1 MKPQKDI
8 GDLIREKVDRS
19 QETLQTPLWASIKRT
34 LLQNNKRRVL
44 LDWCLNGLIILFSVL
59 GLYAITTV
67 IDSNEKKSETTQ
79 AAPKSLTEETT
90 QALEKSV
97 LENSTVTPKE
107 IQAAANQ
114 KPTAHTIN
122 NARNSKTAIVTES
135 PKTQKIAVTK
145 DVPKGNETPTQPTL
159 KANTAQRTEKVY
171 YYYNSKDGQEVMSK
185 NKAVID
191 STWQVNST
199 KKDSL

>member
-44 LDWCLNGLIILFSVL
+44 LDWCLNGLIILCSVL
-59 GLYAITTV
+59 GLYAMTTV
-67 IDSNEKKSETTQ
+67 IDPNEKKSETPQ
-79 AAPKSLTEETT
+79 AAPQSLAEETT
-90 QALEKSV
+90 QALEKPV
-97 LENSTVTPKE
+97 LENSTITPKE

-114 KPTAHTIN
+114 KPTTYTIN
-122 NARNSKTAIVTES
+122 NARNSKTAITAES
-135 PKTQKIAVTK
+135 PQTQKIALIK
-145 DVPKGNETPTQPTL
+145 DVPKGNETATQPALTE
-159 KANTAQRTEKVY
+159 NPAQRTEKVY

-185 NKAVID
+185 NRAVID
-191 STWQVNST
+191 STWKANSI
-199 KKDSL
+199 KRDSL